1 MEGADNSD
9 GESNGTSSVS
19 EDIPVDSIAS
29 PDPPGD
35 PEVLESNETFAA
47 GDERS
52 QTPLQDEFDAANR
65 HRDDEEVAE
74 IAGSI
79 QEVDISQTLH
89 QTSQQDTGTDAAHA
103 DVSKSNTNEAVEQT
117 IRDDN
122 EELDYDEEVQ
132 ADGGPVL
139 TAGGSSL
146 SYQKGPEEGEKE
158 DGEEEVD
165 MCFTNFSVVQVWGLG
180 RFLILEQSL
189 TKSG

>member
-29 PDPPGD
+29 PDQPGD

-89 QTSQQDTGTDAAHA
+89 QTSQQDTDTDAAHA
-103 DVSKSNTNEAVEQT
+103 DVSKSNTDEGLEQT

-139 TAGGSSL
+139 TADGSSL

-165 MCFTNFSVVQVWGLG
+165 ICFTNFSVVKVWGLG

-189 TKSG
+189 TISG